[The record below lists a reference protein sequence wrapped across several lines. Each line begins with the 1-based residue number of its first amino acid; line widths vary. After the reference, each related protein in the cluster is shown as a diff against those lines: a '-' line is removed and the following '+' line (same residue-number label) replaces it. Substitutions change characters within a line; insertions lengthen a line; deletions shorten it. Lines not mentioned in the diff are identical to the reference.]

1 MSLTI
6 DYPYA
11 GFILTIEVDAS
22 EAEPQTLEEPGC
34 DAEFCITEIKL
45 NGVNAEEL
53 IGFSGWTSGEQFD
66 FEFNVE
72 AYYIET
78 ECGEE

>member
-53 IGFSGWTSGEQFD
+53 IGFSGWRSGEQLD
-66 FEFNVE
+66 FELKVE
-72 AYYIET
+72 EYHIEMERT
-78 ECGEE
+78 ER

>member
-6 DYPYA
+6 EYPYA

-34 DAEFCITEIKL
+34 DAQFCITEIKL

-53 IGFSGWTSGEQFD
+53 IGFSEWCPGEQFD
-66 FEFNVE
+66 FELKVE
-72 AYYIET
+72 KYHIEMERT
-78 ECGEE
+78 ER

>member
-22 EAEPQTLEEPGC
+22 EEELQTLEEPGC
-34 DAEFCITEIKL
+34 DAEFCITAIEL
-45 NGVNAEEL
+45 DGVDAMEL
-53 IGFSGWTSGEQFD
+53 IGFSEWGSSSQFD
-66 FEFNVE
+66 FERKVE
-72 AYYIET
+72 EYYIET
-78 ECGEE
+78 EQDQ